1 MRDAIMTTDVPD
13 QGMPCK
19 AEVCAKALVDGLA
32 QAVWETDARG
42 IVVSDCPAW
51 RRHTGQSLAEL
62 LEHGWIAA
70 LHPDERGGVR
80 RRWRTAVAR
89 GRNLD
94 IEARLQTEGG
104 GYRWSRLY
112 IVPLRAGDDSIGKWV
127 GMSIDIMAR
136 KEAEQALRQS
146 EARLRVLVGDLQHRV
161 RNMAMV
167 VRSVFS
173 RTVRDERPIEDI
185 AEHFR
190 GRLDSLARTQVMLAQ
205 HQEGPVDLENLIR
218 DELLGAGVQDGP
230 LLSIGGPDVGL
241 TPVQTELL
249 ALAFHE
255 LTTNALKYGALRV
268 PGGHLDIAW
277 SVNSDGRGGRLLDFK
292 WTERGVPAIPVRP
305 ACRGF
310 GMDLIMDALPYRLG
324 AETHIEFLGGGVHC
338 SISLPI
344 SGQNEAASA
353 AGTSSATNDPALFH
367 RRRTSI

>member
-1 MRDAIMTTDVPD
+1 MMPDAIMTKDVPD
-13 QGMPCK
+13 QGVPCK
-19 AEVCAKALVDGLA
+19 AAVCAKALVDGLA

-42 IVVSDCPAW
+42 IVVSDSPAW
-51 RRHTGQSLAEL
+51 RHHTGQSLAEFL
-62 LEHGWIAA
+62 DHEWIGAV
-70 LHPDERGGVR
+70 HPDERRRVR
-80 RRWRTAVAR
+80 RQWRAAVAR
-89 GRNLD
+89 GGILD

-112 IVPLRAGDDSIGKWV
+112 IVPLRAGDDSIGKWI

-146 EARLRVLVGDLQHRV
+146 EARLRVLVTDLQHRV

-173 RTVRDERPIEDI
+173 RTIRDERPIEDI

-205 HQEGPVDLENLIR
+205 HQEGLVDLENLIR

-230 LLSIGGPDVGL
+230 LLSIRGPDIGL

-268 PGGHLDIAW
+268 PGGRLEIGW
-277 SVNSDGRGGRLLDFK
+277 SVNADGRRDRLLDFK
-292 WTERGVPAIPVRP
+292 WTEHGVPAIPVRP
-305 ACRGF
+305 AYRGF

-324 AETHIEFLGGGVHC
+324 AETCVEFLGGGVRC
-338 SISLPI
+338 SISLPL
-344 SGQNEAASA
+344 SEQDGAVSA
-353 AGTSSATNDPALFH
+353 A
-367 RRRTSI
+367 

>member
-1 MRDAIMTTDVPD
+1 MMRDAIMTKDVPD
-13 QGMPCK
+13 QGMRCK
-19 AEVCAKALVDGLA
+19 AEVGAKALVDGLA

-42 IVVSDCPAW
+42 IMISDCPAW

-70 LHPDERGGVR
+70 LHPDERRGAR
-80 RRWRTAVAR
+80 RRWCAAVAR
-89 GRNLD
+89 GRSLD

-112 IVPLRAGDDSIGKWV
+112 IVPLRTGDDSIGKWI

-146 EARLRVLVGDLQHRV
+146 EASLRVLVTDLQHRV

-173 RTVRDERPIEDI
+173 RTIRGERPIEDI

-205 HQEGPVDLENLIR
+205 HQDGPVDLENLIR
-218 DELLGAGVQDGP
+218 DELLGAGVQEGP
-230 LLSIGGPDVGL
+230 RLSIEGPDVGL
-241 TPVQTELL
+241 NPVQTELL

-268 PGGHLDIAW
+268 PGGRLKIVWRLNAGHDGHRQLDLEWA
-277 SVNSDGRGGRLLDFK
+277 
-292 WTERGVPAIPVRP
+292 EYGVPAIPVRP
-305 ACRGF
+305 AYRGF
-310 GMDLIMDALPYRLG
+310 GMEWIMDALPYRLG
-324 AETHIEFLGGGVHC
+324 AETHVEFLGGGVRC
-338 SISLPI
+338 SFSLPLP
-344 SGQNEAASA
+344 ERDDTASA
-353 AGTSSATNDPALFH
+353 M
-367 RRRTSI
+367 